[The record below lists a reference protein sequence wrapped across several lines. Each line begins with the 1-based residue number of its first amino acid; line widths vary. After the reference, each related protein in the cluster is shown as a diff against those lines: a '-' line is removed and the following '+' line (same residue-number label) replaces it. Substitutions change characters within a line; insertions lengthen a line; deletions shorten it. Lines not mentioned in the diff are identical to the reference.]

1 MILLVFD
8 PMFNWTTKWAC
19 FTLALM
25 NVFVQGQYK
34 IIHYSFAYKYSL
46 ILTILSLF
54 GEAMEWA
61 SGNMSLSTSYV
72 SLLPIE
78 RGGD

>member
-1 MILLVFD
+1 MILSVFD

-19 FTLALM
+19 FTLVLM

-46 ILTILSLF
+46 ILIIVSLL
-54 GEAMEWA
+54 GVAMDWA
-61 SGNMSLSTSYV
+61 SGDMGLSISHG
-72 SLLPIE
+72 SLLPVE